1 MDLFL
6 DFHHHGV
13 TVLIATHDQRSIA
26 RLNKRVLSLSHGG
39 NWRTTASPP
48 PVEPHCYENLGPPPS
63 RSAARKY
70 RTPAA
75 HAARHAATIAVIGIT
90 LALPGGL
97 YLAVDNTRQLAR
109 GWEANGQ
116 VSLF

>member
-1 MDLFL
+1 M
-6 DFHHHGV
+6 
-13 TVLIATHDQRSIA
+13 SSA
-26 RLNKRVLSLSHGG
+26 RL
-39 NWRTTASPP
+39 WRAPLAT
-48 PVEPHCYENLGPPPS
+48 LL
-63 RSAARKY
+63 
-70 RTPAA
+70 
-75 HAARHAATIAVIGIT
+75 TIAVIGIT